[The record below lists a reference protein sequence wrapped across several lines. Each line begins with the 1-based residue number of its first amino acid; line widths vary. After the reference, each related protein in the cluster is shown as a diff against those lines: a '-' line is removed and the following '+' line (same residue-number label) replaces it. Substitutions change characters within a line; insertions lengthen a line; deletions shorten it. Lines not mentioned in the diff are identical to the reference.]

1 MLQEKRKTKEVFL
14 KNVMGVMTDDMQAP
28 SSGVTDEG
36 A

>member
-14 KNVMGVMTDDMQAP
+14 KNVMTDDMQAP

-36 A
+36 V